1 VEPLVDWL
9 QASTL
14 FQENDMRYLTFLVGL
29 VLAAVLAACGGGGG
43 SAGATSG
50 SSGTSPTGTPTI
62 AMELR
67 DSANAVTNSIGTGGV
82 VARATV
88 KDASGAPVSG
98 RVVTFAGDASLIAM
112 TPSSGQALTDANG
125 VASVQIV
132 PASATS
138 AGAGTLNASATV
150 GASALTT
157 FVDFQITSPGRVA
170 KVVIEL
176 RNAAGAITNAVS
188 GTGVSARAV
197 VTDASGLPVV
207 GKVVSFSGAAN
218 LIGFSPASG
227 QVLTDAAGV
236 ATIQVIPANPT
247 AAGAGTLNAGATVGA
262 LAVTGSLDYQV
273 TAPAAG
279 TPKISVELRSPS
291 DITTNV
297 VTASGATA
305 RATVRD
311 SSGLP
316 VIGRLVTFTGSSA
329 LLRFTPASGQV
340 LTDLNGVASIQVNPA
355 SAQSAGAGS
364 LNVSSTVDGNVVAA
378 SMDFNV
384 AAQSS
389 SGVAQMTIELRD
401 ANNVST
407 TSVSG
412 AGATARAVVRDASGN
427 VVAGKLV
434 TFTADATLVRFVPA
448 SGTVLTDASGV
459 ASIQVSAAS
468 LNAAGAGTL
477 NAATT
482 VGTAAVTAAFDYQLS
497 AASVGLTSLD
507 LGSGSLAA
515 FGNRA
520 ISVVAT
526 VNGVA
531 AANTPIQVTFQASC
545 GVVNPATVTTDSSG
559 RAATTYSA
567 NNITCAG
574 SNVSISA
581 SAPGATALQGAIAV
595 SASQPTNVQ
604 FVSASPQLIYL
615 VGSVGATQSQLT
627 FKVVDSNGSPL
638 QNQSV
643 LLSLVT
649 SSGTGVSIGTVGN
662 TSTVTLS
669 TDVSGQ
675 VAVPVFSG
683 TVPTSVQVR
692 AALAANS
699 SIFAASNLLTVA
711 SGRAVQSAASMAV
724 SKFAIEGFN
733 IDGPTTDLTMSLADR
748 QGNPVPDGTQV
759 NFVAESGVLVP
770 PVCVVSG
777 GTSSCRVTLRSQG
790 TRPSNGIVAV
800 LGYVPGEEN
809 FVDANFNNV
818 YDTGESFSDLGNAFR
833 DDNDDSLYSNGE
845 FTVPRAGSQAC
856 TALIAGATANANSRP
871 GTCDGVWGAAD
882 IRVQA
887 NVIFATSFANI
898 QGGIVNNTVG
908 ATTATQGQLTV
919 TIADQNNNSMPTGSG
934 ISISVTS
941 PTSSGCTATN
951 PVTVISN
958 SLRPL
963 TLTIPLA
970 KCIRGDSLT
979 VTVTSPNGNVTASTF
994 SVTTP

>member
-1 VEPLVDWL
+1 
-9 QASTL
+9 
-14 FQENDMRYLTFLVGL
+14 MRYLTFLVGL

-125 VASVQIV
+125 VATVQVV

-150 GASALTT
+150 GASALTA

-236 ATIQVIPANPT
+236 ATIQVIPASPT

-297 VTASGATA
+297 VTVSGATA

-340 LTDLNGVASIQVNPA
+340 LTDSNGVASIQVNPA

-364 LNVSSTVDGNVVAA
+364 LNVNATVDGNAVAA

-389 SGVAQMTIELRD
+389 TGVAQMTIELRN
-401 ANNVST
+401 ASNVST
-407 TSVSG
+407 TSVNG

-427 VVAGKLV
+427 AVVGKLV
-434 TFTADATLVRFVPA
+434 TFTADATLVKFVPS

-459 ASIQVSAAS
+459 ATIQVTAAS

-482 VGTAAVTAAFDYQLS
+482 VGTSAVTAAFDYQLS
-497 AASVGLTSLD
+497 AASVALNPLNV
-507 LGSGSLAA
+507 GSGSLAA

-520 ISVVAT
+520 VSVVAT
-526 VNGVA
+526 INGVA
-531 AANTPIQVTFQASC
+531 ATGTPIQVTFQASC
-545 GVVNPATVTTDSSG
+545 GVVNPVTVTTDSSG
-559 RAATTYSA
+559 SAATTYSA
-567 NNITCAG
+567 NSITCAG

-581 SAPGATALQGAIAV
+581 SAPGASAQQGVIAV
-595 SASQPTNVQ
+595 AASQPTNVQ

-627 FKVVDSNGSPL
+627 FKVVDANGSPL

-669 TDVSGQ
+669 TDASGQ

-692 AALAANS
+692 AVLATNS

-711 SGRAVQSAASMAV
+711 SGRAVQSAASLALT
-724 SKFAIEGFN
+724 KFSIEGFTV
-733 IDGPTTDLTMSLADR
+733 DGQTTDLTMALADR

-770 PVCVVSG
+770 PVCVISG
-777 GTSSCRVTLRSQG
+777 GTSSCKVTLRSQG
-790 TRPSNGIVAV
+790 TRPTNGKVAV
-800 LGYVPGEEN
+800 LAYVPGEED
-809 FVDANFNNV
+809 FVDANFNNI
-818 YDTGESFSDLGNAFR
+818 YDTGETFTDLGNAYR
-833 DDNDDSLYSNGE
+833 DDNDDGLYTSGE
-845 FTVPRAGSQAC
+845 FTVPRTGSSGC
-856 TALIAGATANANSRP
+856 TAAIAGGTGNVNGRP
-871 GTCDGVWGAAD
+871 NTCDGVWGSAD
-882 IRVQA
+882 IRVQT
-887 NVIFATSFANI
+887 NVIFATSDANI
-898 QGGIVNNTVG
+898 QGTVTNSNVG
-908 ATTATQGQLTV
+908 ATTATQGQLSLS
-919 TIADQNNNSMPTGSG
+919 ISDGNGNSMPTGSG
-934 ISISVTS
+934 ISIAVTS

-951 PVTVISN
+951 PISVITN
-958 SLRPL
+958 SRNPL
-963 TLTIPLA
+963 SLSIPLA

-979 VTVTSPNGNVTASTF
+979 VTVTSPGGVATPKSFA
-994 SVTTP
+994 VTTP

>member
-1 VEPLVDWL
+1 
-9 QASTL
+9 
-14 FQENDMRYLTFLVGL
+14 MRYLTFLVGL

-125 VASVQIV
+125 VATVQVV

-176 RNAAGAITNAVS
+176 RNAAGAITNSVS

-236 ATIQVIPANPT
+236 ATIQVIPASPT

-297 VTASGATA
+297 VTVSGATA

-340 LTDLNGVASIQVNPA
+340 LTDSNGVASIQVNPA

-364 LNVSSTVDGNVVAA
+364 LNVSSTVDGNAVAA

-412 AGATARAVVRDASGN
+412 AGASARAVVRDASGN

-434 TFTADATLVRFVPA
+434 TFTADATLVRFSPA

-459 ASIQVSAAS
+459 AIIQVSAAN

-497 AASVGLTSLD
+497 AASVGLTTLN
-507 LGSGSLAA
+507 LGAGSLPA

-526 VNGVA
+526 INGVA
-531 AANTPIQVTFQASC
+531 ATNTPIQVTFQASC
-545 GVVNPATVTTDSSG
+545 GTVNPATVSTDSSG

-567 NNITCAG
+567 NSITCAG

-581 SAPGATALQGAIAV
+581 SAPGASGLQGSIAV
-595 SASQPTNVQ
+595 AASQATNVQ
-604 FVSASPQLIYL
+604 FVSATPPIIFLT
-615 VGSVGATQSQLT
+615 GSVGASQSQLA
-627 FKVVDSNGSPL
+627 FRVVDASGASL
-638 QNQSV
+638 QNQS
-643 LLSLVT
+643 LVFRLIT
-649 SSGTGVSIGTVGN
+649 NAGTGASIGTVGN
-662 TSTVTLS
+662 TADVVLT
-669 TDVSGQ
+669 TDVTGA

-683 TVPTSVQVR
+683 TIPTSVQVR
-692 AALAANS
+692 ASLGSNTSVFAL
-699 SIFAASNLLTVA
+699 SNVLTVA
-711 SGRAVQSAASMAV
+711 SGRPVQSATSLGV
-724 SKFAIEGFN
+724 SNFSIEAFN
-733 IDGPTTDLTMSLADR
+733 IDGATTNLTFSMADR

-759 NFVAESGVLVP
+759 NFVSESGVLIP

-777 GTSSCRVTLRSQG
+777 GTSSCGVSLRAQG
-790 TRPSNGIVAV
+790 VRPPNGVVAV
-800 LGYVPGEEN
+800 LAYVPGEED
-809 FVDANFNNV
+809 FVDQNFNNV
-818 YDTGESFSDLGNAFR
+818 YDVGEPFTDLGDAYR
-833 DDNDDSLYSNGE
+833 DDNGNGAFDTGE
-845 FTVPRAGSQAC
+845 FTVPRGGTSAC
-856 TALIAGATANANSRP
+856 TVATNNSRAN
-871 GTCDGVWGAAD
+871 TCNGRWDTVD
-882 IRVQA
+882 VRRQA
-887 NVIFATSFANI
+887 NVIFATSDANI
-898 QGGIVNNTVG
+898 TGTATSAFVG
-908 ATTATQGQLTV
+908 STTATIGSLNVQV
-919 TIADQNNNSMPTGSG
+919 ADLNGNSMPTGSG
-934 ISISVTS
+934 ISVEVSSGQNPVVCTVSSPSTVVPNTTQPSTHVFSHSKCRAGDTFIVTVRAPSGRPSSARFQLTS
-941 PTSSGCTATN
+941 P
-951 PVTVISN
+951 
-958 SLRPL
+958 
-963 TLTIPLA
+963 
-970 KCIRGDSLT
+970 
-979 VTVTSPNGNVTASTF
+979 
-994 SVTTP
+994 